1 MEFSAVVLHSLVSV
15 KKKNAFAGLQK
26 QEFFED
32 KDLKKKGF
40 TYGKIYTYEN
50 RRPCQACPV

>member
-26 QEFFED
+26 QEFF
-32 KDLKKKGF
+32 
-40 TYGKIYTYEN
+40 
-50 RRPCQACPV
+50 